1 MENSQR
7 LILSESSQIRI
18 NNSLLVYFYEL
29 LEKADLTCNRQQ
41 INVL

>member
-7 LILSESSQIRI
+7 LILSENSQIWT

-29 LEKADLTCNRQQ
+29 LEKADLTGNRQQ